1 MQAKLALLTEW
12 IINYFLLLWIENT
25 LMDTSIIPL
34 EKRFRGYLPVV
45 IDIETAGFNAKKNAL
60 LEIAAVI
67 VELNSNC
74 ELHITEHYTTHV
86 IPFKNSE
93 LDEAALKFNGIDP
106 YHPFRMAIDEKDAL
120 EMIFKPIRAAIKR
133 NNCTKAILVGHN
145 PAFDIAFLNAAV
157 HRTQMKR
164 NPFHPFS
171 TFDTATLGGLA
182 YQQTVLAKVAQA
194 AGMEWDNEKA
204 HSALYDAEKTAE
216 LFCKI
221 VNRWKHLE
229 AHEHTPS
236 HNMQRENL

>member
-1 MQAKLALLTEW
+1 METP
-12 IINYFLLLWIENT
+12 
-25 LMDTSIIPL
+25 IIPL
-34 EKRFRGYLPVV
+34 DKRFRGYLPVV
-45 IDIETAGFNAKKNAL
+45 IDIETAGFNPKKNAL

-67 VELNSNC
+67 VELNNDY
-74 ELHITEHYTTHV
+74 ELDITERYTTHV

-93 LDEAALKFNGIDP
+93 LDAAALKFNGIDP

-120 EMIFKPIRAAIKR
+120 EMMFKPIKEAIKR

-145 PAFDIAFLNAAV
+145 PAFDIAFLNAAI

-164 NPFHPFS
+164 SPFHPFS

-182 YQQTVLAKVAQA
+182 YQQTVLAKIAKT
-194 AGMEWDNEKA
+194 AGMDWDSEKA

-229 AHEHTPS
+229 AKDV
-236 HNMQRENL
+236 